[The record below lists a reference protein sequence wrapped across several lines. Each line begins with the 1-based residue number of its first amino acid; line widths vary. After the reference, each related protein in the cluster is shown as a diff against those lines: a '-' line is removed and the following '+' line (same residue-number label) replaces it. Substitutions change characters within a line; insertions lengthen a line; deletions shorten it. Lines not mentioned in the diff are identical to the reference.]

1 MAQSS
6 NGKFFFD
13 FVSRVRENLSERIFL
28 MELELDFAMTNIL
41 IYIYNYKINQYC
53 LVVVKVVAE
62 KIMETHLA
70 L

>member
-1 MAQSS
+1 
-6 NGKFFFD
+6 
-13 FVSRVRENLSERIFL
+13 